1 MGEMNMESTAD
12 DTTAE
17 AETVTEVPAEP
28 AEPKPTETVEFWKQ
42 KNRELEKKLKENA
55 AAKAELDKLKAASLS
70 AEERIVKEAADAKAE
85 AAQART
91 EAMRWRIAARFGM
104 SDEDAELF
112 LTATDEETLTRQ
124 AQRFTELAPKIGK
137 GNVVPG
143 VGNIPAQ
150 PPTLVEQI
158 RAAELAGDTQ
168 LVMSLKAQQL
178 ADLAAKR

>member
-1 MGEMNMESTAD
+1 MESDQDEIT
-12 DTTAE
+12 TTAT
-17 AETVTEVPAEP
+17 ETVTEAEP
-28 AEPKPTETVEFWKQ
+28 TTTEQAPPKPTETVEFWKAMSR
-42 KNRELEKKLKENA
+42 KNEKAAKELEE
-55 AAKAELDKLKAASLS
+55 LKAAQLS
-70 AEERIVKEAADAKAE
+70 KEERAAKEAEDAKAE

-124 AQRFTELAPKIGK
+124 AQRFTELTPKIGK